1 MSEWAVSKSEI
12 DITLVVC
19 IFNSLIIVGHV
30 SVPEC
35 PPYELGEEKFSNL
48 NRKNRKTI
56 FAVKVFETCAQ
67 HCS

>member
-1 MSEWAVSKSEI
+1 MSEWAVSKCEI

-48 NRKNRKTI
+48 NRKTI
-56 FAVKVFETCAQ
+56 FALKAFETRAQ
-67 HCS
+67 HCL